1 MICKGYISE
10 EVKRGHSKKTGG
22 KLCRLC
28 RQTSNIY
35 EIPKQ
40 QHKKLL
46 HDNVIKTYI
55 KAPPKLETSI
65 NLEAKSIAELIHLD
79 DRIECIARAP
89 AFVTLKDHKLDF
101 RQNPPCWLIN
111 SAKNELGKVSN
122 LIV

>member
-55 KAPPKLETSI
+55 KAPPKLEKSL
-65 NLEAKSIAELIHLD
+65 NLEAKIITSSFTWMTATSTFIM
-79 DRIECIARAP
+79 
-89 AFVTLKDHKLDF
+89 LKYHKQDF
-101 RQNPPCWLIN
+101 TQNPPC
-111 SAKNELGKVSN
+111 
-122 LIV
+122 